1 MCDGKIL
8 RCRCERVL
16 ELRRRHFPGLRGV
29 DILRCLQ
36 CGFVLRDHGPLGGER
51 ALSGG
56 PLFFFGRS
64 NVVGSVLGLSL
75 GKILG
80 VHRAHW
86 LGSVFCLRSGPLRH
100 WLGLDLVVAV
110 QRMRGWAVRQLGGAL
125 AFGLHGGLWSGH
137 VLNRGL

>member
-1 MCDGKIL
+1 M
-8 RCRCERVL
+8 
-16 ELRRRHFPGLRGV
+16 
-29 DILRCLQ
+29 
-36 CGFVLRDHGPLGGER
+36 
-51 ALSGG
+51 SGG

-64 NVVGSVLGLSL
+64 NVVSSVLGLPL

-125 AFGLHGGLWSGH
+125 AFGLHGGLCSRH

>member
-1 MCDGKIL
+1 M
-8 RCRCERVL
+8 
-16 ELRRRHFPGLRGV
+16 
-29 DILRCLQ
+29 Q
-36 CGFVLRDHGPLGGER
+36 CGVILRDHGPLGGER

-56 PLFFFGRS
+56 PLFFCGRS
-64 NVVGSVLGLSL
+64 DVVGPVLGLSR
-75 GKILG
+75 GKIFG
-80 VHRAHW
+80 VYRAHW

-125 AFGLHGGLWSGH
+125 AFGLHGGLCSRH

>member
-1 MCDGKIL
+1 M
-8 RCRCERVL
+8 
-16 ELRRRHFPGLRGV
+16 
-29 DILRCLQ
+29 
-36 CGFVLRDHGPLGGER
+36 
-51 ALSGG
+51 SGG

-64 NVVGSVLGLSL
+64 NVVGSVLDLSL

-125 AFGLHGGLWSGH
+125 AFGLHGGLCSGH
-137 VLNRGL
+137 VFSRGL